1 MTIRSLSLLDR
12 CLIEVD
18 AALRTVGSPARPT
31 TPSPGANENPEDLS
45 VVEQDNAARL
55 MRVNH
60 SGEIAAQALYRG
72 QAFVAKEPRLRE
84 ALLRASADEHDH
96 LAWCADRVHE
106 LGHRTSLFT
115 PVWYSGSF
123 VIGALAGLA
132 GDRVSLGFLAET
144 ERQVTAHLD
153 GHLNR
158 LPDRD
163 TRSRRILEQMREE
176 EVEHGRDAVRRG
188 GAPLPKPLQSLMQ
201 STARVMT
208 SLSYWL

>member
-1 MTIRSLSLLDR
+1 MTLRNLSLLDR
-12 CLIEVD
+12 CLAEVD
-18 AALRTVGSPARPT
+18 AALRTVGAPARPT
-31 TPSPGANENPEDLS
+31 MPSPGANESPKDLS
-45 VVEQDNAARL
+45 IVEQDRAARL

-72 QAFVAKEPRLRE
+72 QAFVAKEPRLQE
-84 ALLRASADEHDH
+84 GLLRASREEHDH

-106 LGHRTSLFT
+106 LGHRTSLFA
-115 PVWYSGSF
+115 PLWYSGSF

-153 GHLNR
+153 RHLNR
-158 LPDRD
+158 LPERD
-163 TRSRRILEQMREE
+163 IRSRRILARMREE
-176 EVEHGRDAVRRG
+176 EVEHGQDAIRRG
-188 GAPLPKPLQSLMQ
+188 GAPLPRPLQSLMQ

-208 SLSYWL
+208 SLSYWI